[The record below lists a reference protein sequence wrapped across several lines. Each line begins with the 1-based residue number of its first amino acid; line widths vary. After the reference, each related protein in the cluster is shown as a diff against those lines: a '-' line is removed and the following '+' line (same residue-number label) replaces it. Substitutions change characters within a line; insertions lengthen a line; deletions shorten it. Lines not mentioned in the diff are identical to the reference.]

1 MSSFDG
7 VIGTSAHWF
16 DVMALDV
23 RVRSRSLACGLDTR
37 ESNLDNFR
45 HCLPPFCGSR
55 LHETTMKIICAGHF
69 KTGTKSLAKALEI
82 LGYKVWDFDS
92 QLLHHGKVWFDV
104 LVNGAKPDMRSLYE
118 NSEEEVDV
126 LVDMPSAFF
135 LEEILEA
142 FPDVKVIHTV
152 RDEDAWVHSMANYL
166 RATKAAMAASIPAGR
181 LLSPTK
187 REIDTTITA
196 YMTASLGTFDPNA
209 QTILRK
215 NYRLHN
221 THVRAVTHSDKT
233 LVFNVKQ
240 GWRPLCEFLSVDV
253 PEEPFPH
260 ENKQGAL
267 ARREVFMR
275 RPAMAALVKKAERE
289 VRDRL
294 IVVFTIATVA
304 LVLLFAIF
312 VSFKM

>member
-1 MSSFDG
+1 
-7 VIGTSAHWF
+7 
-16 DVMALDV
+16 
-23 RVRSRSLACGLDTR
+23 
-37 ESNLDNFR
+37 
-45 HCLPPFCGSR
+45 
-55 LHETTMKIICAGHF
+55 MKIICAGHI

-126 LVDMPSAFF
+126 LVDMPSLFF

-152 RDEDAWVHSMANYL
+152 RDEDSWVQSAANQIRAHISRQATMASL
-166 RATKAAMAASIPAGR
+166 AQR
-181 LLSPTK
+181 LLSPTA
-187 REIDTTITA
+187 REVDAIQTA
-196 YMTASLGTFDPNA
+196 FVMASLGTFDPNA

-240 GWRPLCEFLSVDV
+240 GWRPVCEFLSVDV

-260 ENKQGAL
+260 ENKQA
-267 ARREVFMR
+267 AISRPEVFLR
-275 RPAMAALVKKAERE
+275 RPAIAALLKKVERE
-289 VRDRL
+289 VRDSL
-294 IVVFTIATVA
+294 IVVLTIAT
-304 LVLLFAIF
+304 VLLFAIF